1 MPIHFTFAEGIEL
14 LKYGKFTLLSF
25 DGTIPAGVTDP
36 VIARASVDAGW
47 KILTERF
54 NWGGT
59 DIPDKVYYELWY
71 EKGFYCGSNIRQ
83 SNLENRCTHLFAA
96 SFIDVKLWNVSSPSV
111 PVYFDFSVWYY
122 TYMTKYEENV
132 MDILFKTPKLLENI
146 LEELKAGRQRR

>member
-1 MPIHFTFAEGIEL
+1 MPFQFTFAEGIEL
-14 LKYGKFTLLSF
+14 LKYGRFTLLSM
-25 DGTIPAGVTDP
+25 DGTIPEEVTEP
-36 VIARASVDAGW
+36 VVARCHVVAGW

-96 SFIDVKLWNVSSPSV
+96 SFIDVKLWNISSPSV
-111 PVYFDFSVWYY
+111 TVYYDFTVWYY
-122 TYMTKYEENV
+122 TYMTKYEKEV
-132 MDILFKTPKLLENI
+132 RDILFKTPRLLENI
-146 LEELKAGRQRR
+146 LAELKRRG